1 MENIIEV
8 KGLKKAFAGSEVV
21 KGIDFNVGKGEL
33 FAFLGT
39 NGAGKSTTINML
51 TTLLKKTDGTVLIN
65 GFELGKDDLKIKE
78 SIGVVF
84 QNSVLDDLLTVKENL
99 DFKGSLYSLNKVDL
113 KKRIS
118 NAIEITECGNFLNKK
133 YGKLSGGQRRR
144 VDIASALINKPK
156 VLFLDEPTTGL
167 DPSTRLSIWNNIS
180 YMQKDLGMTVF
191 LTTHYM
197 EEAAKADNICIIN
210 KGKIIEKGTPIS
222 LKEKYTF
229 DILKIYFPNEKII
242 NFLNLNK
249 IKHNFENDKIII
261 KINSYNETIE
271 LLNSIKNEV
280 KSFEVIKG
288 DMDDVFINITENY
301 KN

>member
-1 MENIIEV
+1 MESIIEV
-8 KGLKKAFAGSEVV
+8 KGLKKSFGTTEVV
-21 KGIDFNVGKGEL
+21 KGIDFSVEKGSL

-51 TTLLKKTDGTVLIN
+51 TTLLKKTEGSVLIN

-99 DFKGSLYSLNKVDL
+99 YFRGSLYSLNKNDL
-113 KKRIS
+113 KNRIS
-118 NAIEITECGNFLNKK
+118 NAVEITDCGEFLNKK

-144 VDIASALINKPK
+144 ADIASALINQPK

-167 DPSTRLSIWNNIS
+167 DPTTRLSIWNNIS

-197 EEAAKADNICIIN
+197 EEASKADDICIIS
-210 KGKIIEKGTPIS
+210 KGEIIEKGTPIS
-222 LKEKYTF
+222 LKEKYTV
-229 DILKIYFPNEKII
+229 DLLKIYFPNEKII
-242 NFLNLNK
+242 NFLNTNQIEHTLEK
-249 IKHNFENDKIII
+249 DKII
-261 KINSYNETIE
+261 KIFY
-271 LLNSIKNEV
+271 
-280 KSFEVIKG
+280 
-288 DMDDVFINITENY
+288 
-301 KN
+301 